1 MLKHVANAFSL
12 QMVAASCKAD
22 IRKNVSLEEAKTLV
36 RESDGWTSVVG
47 HADTA
52 AVISGLLGVDVA
64 YNRVAVTLEKGDTI
78 LVAQVNGR
86 LPEGCTTLPEGVRL
100 DWCTVTII

>member
-12 QMVAASCKAD
+12 QMVKGSCKAD
-22 IRKNVSLEEAKTLV
+22 ICKNVSLEEAKAMV
-36 RESDGWTSVVG
+36 HESGWTSVVG

>member
-12 QMVAASCKAD
+12 QMVKGSCKAD
-22 IRKNVSLEEAKTLV
+22 ICKNVSLEEAKTLV

>member
-1 MLKHVANAFSL
+1 MLKHIANAFSL
-12 QMVAASCKAD
+12 QMVKDSCKVD
-22 IRKNVSLEEAKTLV
+22 IRKNVSLEEAKAMV
-36 RESDGWTSVVG
+36 RSSTGWTSVVG

-52 AVISGLLGVDVA
+52 AVISGLLGVNVA
-64 YNRVAVTLEKGDTI
+64 YNRVAVTLEKGGTI